1 MTKKIALFAL
11 VAAGVFCSCSQSS
24 DLVNDLPTPSEKQ
37 KVEEKTSISFDTY
50 NAKSAIV
57 RSSRAGYAGDM
68 TTAML
73 QKEGF
78 GVIAYYTGTSNYS
91 AWTKEA
97 PNFMYNT
104 KVYVAGADGTA
115 ESQNPSWTYSP
126 TVYWPN
132 GNATADNAGAAG
144 TGGGK
149 LSFFAY
155 APYTA
160 VTPSTGEAKGDATT
174 GIKGLS
180 RNNDATTD
188 PTVFYSL
195 EGGVDLL
202 WGTAGTNGATVS
214 GDTAQAGTTLT
225 GGKAPVNVDLT
236 KMKTNGKVNFL
247 FKHALARV
255 GSIKVVADVDAVTGG
270 SLSNDSRIYVG
281 IVSIENGMTTD
292 ETPVSTLIGDGSLDL
307 TTGLWTTAGS
317 TKISLSK
324 SIASS
329 AIPVSGAAAMNTAIE
344 VPNTNPEAVGS
355 TKTWEQIFTTAGV
368 TTEATS
374 IYSSSV
380 DPILLIPG
388 ADQTLKVSISYWV
401 TSKDSNLKRGYT
413 WIPQTVSKTISL
425 GTLEM
430 NKSYSLTLH
439 LGLNSVKFTA
449 TVSDWDNADAD
460 ANLRID
466 LPVNVVGE

>member
-11 VAAGVFCSCSQSS
+11 VAVGVFCSCSQSS

-78 GVIAYYTGTSNYS
+78 GVIAYYTGSAAYS

-104 KVYVAGADGTA
+104 KVYVPEADGTNVSSNA
-115 ESQNPSWTYSP
+115 WTYAP

-132 GNATADNAGAAG
+132 GNEAADNVGAAG
-144 TGGGK
+144 TGVGK

-160 VTPSTGEAKGDATT
+160 VTPNTGNATENATT

-180 RNNDATTD
+180 NNTATTD
-188 PTVFYSL
+188 PTVSYSL

-214 GDTAQAGTTLT
+214 GNTAQAGTTLT
-225 GGKAPVNVDLT
+225 NGKAAVNVDLT
-236 KMKTNGKVNFL
+236 KMKTDGKIKFL
-247 FKHALARV
+247 FKHALAQIN
-255 GSIKVVADVDAVTGG
+255 SLKVVADIDNNGATTGG
-270 SLSNDSRIYVG
+270 SLSNTKIYVEK
-281 IVSIENGMTTD
+281 VTLANG
-292 ETPVSTLIGDGSLDL
+292 ETGVPSESTIIGNGTFDL
-307 TTGLWTTAGS
+307 TTGLWTAGS
-317 TKISLSK
+317 DKEEFSYNISAETVRAEGDAALSTD
-324 SIASS
+324 IQ
-329 AIPVSGAAAMNTAIE
+329 IPETT
-344 VPNTNPEAVGS
+344 PNVTPGNE
-355 TKTWEQIFTTAGV
+355 WDDIFATPGV
-368 TTEATS
+368 TTNATDVS
-374 IYSSSV
+374 NGISTK
-380 DPILLIPG
+380 LIPG
-388 ADQTLKVSISYWV
+388 ANQTLKVTIKYWV
-401 TSKDSNLKRGYT
+401 TTKDSNLSKGYT
-413 WIPQTVSKTISL
+413 WIPQEVTKTITL
-425 GTLEM
+425 GTIEM
-430 NKSYSLTLH
+430 NKSYAIVMH
-439 LGLNSVKFTA
+439 LGLTSVKFSA
-449 TVSDWDNADAD
+449 TVSDWDNADA
-460 ANLRID
+460 NLRVD

>member
-11 VAAGVFCSCSQSS
+11 VAVGVFCSCSQSS

-78 GVIAYYTGTSNYS
+78 GVIAYYTGSANYS

-104 KVYVAGADGTA
+104 KVSIAGADGT
-115 ESQNPSWTYSP
+115 SPSSDPWTYSP

-132 GNATADNAGAAG
+132 GNATADNVGATG
-144 TGGGK
+144 TGVGK

-160 VTPSTGEAKGDATT
+160 VTPSTGDATENAT
-174 GIKGLS
+174 SGIKGLTS
-180 RNNDATTD
+180 NSSTSA
-188 PTVFYSL
+188 PSVSYSL
-195 EGGVDLL
+195 NGGVDLL
-202 WGTAGTNGATVS
+202 WGTAGTNGVTVN
-214 GDTAQAGTTLT
+214 DAAQAGTTLT

-247 FKHALARV
+247 FKHALAQIGR
-255 GSIKVVADVDAVTGG
+255 IKVVADVASSDAATGG
-270 SLSNDSRIYVG
+270 SLSETTKIYVES
-281 IVSIENGMTTD
+281 VTIENGLTTS
-292 ETPVSTLIGDGSLDL
+292 ESPVSTLIGDGTLDL
-307 TTGLWTTAGS
+307 TTGVWTPGS
-317 TKISLSK
+317 NKFTLSK
-324 SIASS
+324 SISGESLNS
-329 AIPVSGAAAMNTAIE
+329 AIRVAST
-344 VPNTNPEAVGS
+344 TPETVG

-368 TTEATS
+368 TTAPTS
-374 IYSSSV
+374 IFSSV
-380 DPILLIPG
+380 SPIMLIPG
-388 ADQTLKVSISYWV
+388 ADQNIRVSISYYV
-401 TSKDSNLKRGYT
+401 TSKDANLSRGYT
-413 WIPQTVSKTISL
+413 WIPQSVSKTISL

-449 TVSDWDNADAD
+449 TVSDWDNADA
-460 ANLRID
+460 NLRVD

>member
-11 VAAGVFCSCSQSS
+11 VAVGIFSGCSQSS
-24 DLVNDLPTPSEKQ
+24 DLVNDLPTPTKEQ

-50 NAKSAIV
+50 NAKSAVV
-57 RSSRAGYAGDM
+57 RSSRAGYSGDM

-78 GVIAYYTGTSNYS
+78 GVIAYYTASTDFSS
-91 AWTKEA
+91 WSIEA

-104 KVYVAGADGTA
+104 KVYVPEADGT
-115 ESQNPSWTYSP
+115 NPSSNAWTYAP

-132 GNATADNAGAAG
+132 GNATADNAGATGA
-144 TGGGK
+144 GGGK

-160 VTPSTGEAKGDATT
+160 VTPNTGVATGDATT

-180 RNNDATTD
+180 SNAATTA
-188 PTVFYSL
+188 PSVSYSL
-195 EGGVDLL
+195 AGGVDLL
-202 WGTAGTNGATVS
+202 WGTAGTNGVTVNNA
-214 GDTAQAGTTLT
+214 AQAGTPLT
-225 GGKAPVNVDLT
+225 NGNAPVNVDLT

-281 IVSIENGMTTD
+281 VVSIENGMTTG

-307 TTGLWTTAGS
+307 TTGLWTAGS
-317 TKISLSK
+317 TRISLSK

-344 VPNTNPEAVGS
+344 VPNTNPEAVG

-368 TTEATS
+368 TTAATS

-388 ADQTLKVSISYWV
+388 AGQHLKVSISYWV
-401 TSKDSNLKRGYT
+401 TSKDSNLSRGYT
-413 WIPQTVSKTISL
+413 WVPQTVTKTISL
-425 GTLEM
+425 GTLDL
-430 NKSYSLTLH
+430 NKSYELVLH

-449 TVSDWDNADAD
+449 TVSDWDNAESSQ
-460 ANLRID
+460 RVD
-466 LPVNVVGE
+466 LPVNVVSE

>member
-11 VAAGVFCSCSQSS
+11 VAVGVFCSCSQSS

-78 GVIAYYTGTSNYS
+78 GVIAYYTGSADYS

-104 KVYVAGADGTA
+104 KVSIAGADGTA
-115 ESQNPSWTYSP
+115 PSNDPWTYSP

-132 GNATADNAGAAG
+132 GNATADNVGATG
-144 TGGGK
+144 TGVGK

-160 VTPSTGEAKGDATT
+160 VTPSTGVATGDATT
-174 GIKGLS
+174 GIKGLT
-180 RNNDATTD
+180 NNSSTSA
-188 PTVFYSL
+188 PSVSYSL
-195 EGGVDLL
+195 NGGVDLL
-202 WGTAGTNGATVS
+202 WGTAGTNGVTVN
-214 GDTAQAGTTLT
+214 DAAQAGTTLT
-225 GGKAPVNVDLT
+225 DGKAPVNVDLT

-247 FKHALARV
+247 FKHALARI
-255 GSIKVVADVDAVTGG
+255 GSINVIADIDNDGAATGG
-270 SLSNDSRIYVG
+270 SLSETTRIYVES
-281 IVSIENGMTTD
+281 VTIENGVTTG
-292 ETPVSTLIGDGSLDL
+292 ESPVSTLIGDGTLDL
-307 TTGLWTTAGS
+307 TTGVWTPGS
-317 TKISLSK
+317 NKFTLSK
-324 SIASS
+324 SI
-329 AIPVSGAAAMNTAIE
+329 SGESLNSVIR
-344 VPNTNPEAVGS
+344 VPSTDPEAVGE
-355 TKTWEQIFTTAGV
+355 KTWEQIFTTTGV
-368 TTEATS
+368 TTAPANL
-374 IYSSSV
+374 YASSV
-380 DPILLIPG
+380 SPIMLIPG
-388 ADQTLKVSISYWV
+388 ADQNLKVTISYWV
-401 TSKDSNLKRGYT
+401 TTKDDKLSRGYT
-413 WIPQTVSKTISL
+413 WTPNPISRTISL

-449 TVSDWDNADAD
+449 SVSEWDDAVSSQ
-460 ANLRID
+460 RVD
-466 LPVNVVGE
+466 LPVNVVSE

>member
-78 GVIAYYTGTSNYS
+78 GVIAYYTGSANYS

-104 KVYVAGADGTA
+104 KVSIAGADGTA
-115 ESQNPSWTYSP
+115 PSSDPWTYSP

-132 GNATADNAGAAG
+132 GNATADNVGAAG

-160 VTPSTGEAKGDATT
+160 VTPSTGVATGDATT
-174 GIKGLS
+174 GIKGLT
-180 RNNDATTD
+180 NNSSTSA
-188 PTVFYSL
+188 PSVSYSL
-195 EGGVDLL
+195 NGGVDLL
-202 WGTAGTNGATVS
+202 WGTAGTNGATVN
-214 GDTAQAGTTLT
+214 DAAQAGTTLT
-225 GGKAPVNVDLT
+225 GGKASVNVDLT
-236 KMKTNGKVNFL
+236 KMKTNGKVSFL
-247 FKHALARV
+247 FKHALARI
-255 GSIKVVADVDAVTGG
+255 GSINVLADIDNAGAATGG
-270 SLSNDSRIYVG
+270 YLSETTKIYVES
-281 IVSIENGMTTD
+281 VTIENGLTTG
-292 ETPVSTLIGDGSLDL
+292 ESPVSTLIGDGTLDL
-307 TTGLWTTAGS
+307 TTGVWTPGS
-317 TKISLSK
+317 NKFTLSK
-324 SIASS
+324 SISGETLNSIIRVAS
-329 AIPVSGAAAMNTAIE
+329 T
-344 VPNTNPEAVGS
+344 TPEAVG
-355 TKTWEQIFTTAGV
+355 TNTWEQIFTTTGV
-368 TTEATS
+368 TNTPANL
-374 IYSSSV
+374 YDASSAS
-380 DPILLIPG
+380 PIMLIPG
-388 ADQTLKVSISYWV
+388 ADQNIRVSISYYV
-401 TSKDSNLKRGYT
+401 TSKDANLGRGYT

-449 TVSDWDNADAD
+449 SVSEWDNADA
-460 ANLRID
+460 NLRVD

>member
-11 VAAGVFCSCSQSS
+11 VAVGVFCSCSQSS

-50 NAKSAIV
+50 NAKSAVV

-78 GVIAYYTGTSNYS
+78 GVIAYYTGSDDYS
-91 AWTKEA
+91 TWTKEA

-104 KVYVAGADGTA
+104 KVSVAGATGT
-115 ESQNPSWTYSP
+115 EVSENPSWTYSP

-132 GNATADNAGAAG
+132 GNATADNAEAAG

-160 VTPSTGEAKGDATT
+160 VTPNTGIVTATGDAATT
-174 GIKGLS
+174 GITALS
-180 RNNDATTD
+180 SNAAPTA
-188 PTVFYSL
+188 PTVSYSL
-195 EGGVDLL
+195 GGGVDLL
-202 WGTAGTNGATVS
+202 WGTAGTNGATVN
-214 GDTAQAGTTLT
+214 DAAQAGTTLT
-225 GGKAPVNVDLT
+225 GGKAPVNVNLT
-236 KMKTNGKVNFL
+236 KMKTDGKIKFL

-281 IVSIENGMTTD
+281 IVSIENGMTIG

-307 TTGLWTTAGS
+307 TTGLWTTEGS

-329 AIPVSGAAAMNTAIE
+329 AIPVSGAAAMNTDIE
-344 VPNTNPEAVGS
+344 VPNTNPEAVG
-355 TKTWEQIFTTAGV
+355 TKKWEQIFTTAGV

-449 TVSDWDNADAD
+449 TVSEWDNAASSSV
-460 ANLRID
+460 D

>member
-11 VAAGVFCSCSQSS
+11 VAVGVFCSCSQSS

-50 NAKSAIV
+50 NAKSAVV

-78 GVIAYYTGTSNYS
+78 GVIAYYTGSADYS

-104 KVYVAGADGTA
+104 KVSIAGADGTA

-132 GNATADNAGAAG
+132 GNPAADNVGA
-144 TGGGK
+144 TSSEGGK

-160 VTPSTGEAKGDATT
+160 VTPNTGDATENATT
-174 GIKGLS
+174 GIKGLTS
-180 RNNDATTD
+180 NSSTSA
-188 PTVFYSL
+188 PSVSYSL
-195 EGGVDLL
+195 NGGVDLL
-202 WGTAGTNGATVS
+202 WGTAGTNGATVN
-214 GDTAQAGTTLT
+214 DAAQAGKTLT
-225 GGKAPVNVDLT
+225 NGKAPVNVDLT

-247 FKHALARV
+247 FKHALARI
-255 GSIKVVADVDAVTGG
+255 GSINVIADIDNDGAATGG
-270 SLSNDSRIYVG
+270 TLSETTKIYVES
-281 IVSIENGMTTD
+281 VTIENGLTTG
-292 ETPVSTLIGDGSLDL
+292 ENPVSTLIGDGTLDL
-307 TTGLWTTAGS
+307 TTGVWTPGS
-317 TKISLSK
+317 NKFTLSK
-324 SIASS
+324 SISG
-329 AIPVSGAAAMNTAIE
+329 VSLNPSIC
-344 VPNTNPEAVGS
+344 VPSTDPEAVGE
-355 TKTWEQIFTTAGV
+355 KTWEQIFTTTGV
-368 TTEATS
+368 TTEPANL
-374 IYSSSV
+374 YASSV
-380 DPILLIPG
+380 SPIMLIPG
-388 ADQTLKVSISYWV
+388 ADQNLKVTISYWV
-401 TSKDSNLKRGYT
+401 TTKDDKLSRGYT
-413 WIPQTVSKTISL
+413 WTPNPISKTISL

-449 TVSDWDNADAD
+449 SVSDWDAVSSQ
-460 ANLRID
+460 RVD

>member
-1 MTKKIALFAL
+1 MTKKIALSTLIA
-11 VAAGVFCSCSQSS
+11 VGVFCSCSQSS

-78 GVIAYYTGTSNYS
+78 GVIAYYTGSDDYS

-104 KVYVAGADGTA
+104 KVSVAGANGTA
-115 ESQNPSWTYSP
+115 PSSDPWTYSP

-132 GNATADNAGAAG
+132 GNAIADNAGATG
-144 TGGGK
+144 TGTGVGK

-160 VTPSTGEAKGDATT
+160 VTPSTGVATGDATT
-174 GIKGLS
+174 GIKGLT
-180 RNNDATTD
+180 NNSSTSA
-188 PTVFYSL
+188 PSVSYSL
-195 EGGVDLL
+195 NGGVDLL
-202 WGTAGTNGATVS
+202 WGTAGTNGADVS
-214 GDTAQAGTTLT
+214 GNTAQAGTTLT
-225 GGKAPVNVDLT
+225 DGKAPVNVDLT

-247 FKHALARV
+247 FKHALARI
-255 GSIKVVADVDAVTGG
+255 GSINVLADIDNDGAATGG
-270 SLSNDSRIYVG
+270 SLSETTKIYVES
-281 IVSIENGMTTD
+281 VTIENGVTTG
-292 ETPVSTLIGDGSLDL
+292 ESPVSTLIGDGTLDL
-307 TTGLWTTAGS
+307 TTGVWTPGS
-317 TKISLSK
+317 NKFTLSK
-324 SIASS
+324 SI
-329 AIPVSGAAAMNTAIE
+329 SGESLNSVIR
-344 VPNTNPEAVGS
+344 VPSTDPEAVGE
-355 TKTWEQIFTTAGV
+355 KTWEQIFTTTGV
-368 TTEATS
+368 TNAPANL
-374 IYSSSV
+374 YASSV
-380 DPILLIPG
+380 SPIMLIPG
-388 ADQTLKVSISYWV
+388 ADQNLKVTISYWV
-401 TSKDSNLKRGYT
+401 TTKDDKLSRGYT
-413 WIPQTVSKTISL
+413 WTPNPISKTISL

-449 TVSDWDNADAD
+449 SVSDWDAVSSQ
-460 ANLRID
+460 RVD

>member
-11 VAAGVFCSCSQSS
+11 VAVGVFCSCSQSS

-78 GVIAYYTGTSNYS
+78 GVIAYYTGSADYS

-104 KVYVAGADGTA
+104 KVYVPEADGTNVSSNA
-115 ESQNPSWTYSP
+115 WTYAP

-132 GNATADNAGAAG
+132 GNEAADNVGAAG
-144 TGGGK
+144 TGVGK

-160 VTPSTGEAKGDATT
+160 VTPNTGNATENATT

-180 RNNDATTD
+180 NNTATTD
-188 PTVFYSL
+188 PTVSYSL

-202 WGTAGTNGATVS
+202 WGTAGTNGATVN
-214 GDTAQAGTTLT
+214 DAAQAGTTLT

-247 FKHALARV
+247 FKHALAQI
-255 GSIKVVADVDAVTGG
+255 GALKVVADVDAVTGG
-270 SLSNDSRIYVG
+270 SLSTTTKIYVEN
-281 IVSIENGMTTD
+281 VTIENGMTTG
-292 ETPVSTLIGDGSLDL
+292 ESPVSTLIGDGTLDL
-307 TTGLWTTAGS
+307 TTGVWTPGS
-317 TKISLSK
+317 NKFTLSK
-324 SIASS
+324 SISGESLNPAIRVAS
-329 AIPVSGAAAMNTAIE
+329 T
-344 VPNTNPEAVGS
+344 TPETVGE
-355 TKTWEQIFTTAGV
+355 KAWEQIFTTTGV
-368 TTEATS
+368 TTTPANL
-374 IYSSSV
+374 YDASSV
-380 DPILLIPG
+380 SPIMLIPG
-388 ADQTLKVSISYWV
+388 ADQTLKVTISYWV
-401 TSKDSNLKRGYT
+401 TTKDDNLSRGYT
-413 WIPQTVSKTISL
+413 WTPNPTISKTISL

-449 TVSDWDNADAD
+449 SVSEWDDAESSQ
-460 ANLRID
+460 RVD

>member
-11 VAAGVFCSCSQSS
+11 VAVGVFCSCSQSS

-78 GVIAYYTGTSNYS
+78 GVIAYYTGSAAYS

-104 KVYVAGADGTA
+104 KVYVPEADGTNVSSNA
-115 ESQNPSWTYSP
+115 WTYAP

-132 GNATADNAGAAG
+132 GNEAADNVGAAG
-144 TGGGK
+144 TGVGK

-160 VTPSTGEAKGDATT
+160 VTPNTGNATENATT

-180 RNNDATTD
+180 NNTATTD
-188 PTVFYSL
+188 PTVSYSL

-202 WGTAGTNGATVS
+202 WGTAGTNGATVN
-214 GDTAQAGTTLT
+214 DAAQAGTTLT

-247 FKHALARV
+247 FKHALAQI
-255 GSIKVVADVDAVTGG
+255 GALKVVADVDAVTGG
-270 SLSNDSRIYVG
+270 SLSTTTKIYVEN
-281 IVSIENGMTTD
+281 VTIENGMTTG
-292 ETPVSTLIGDGSLDL
+292 ESPVSTLIGDGTLDL
-307 TTGLWTTAGS
+307 TTGVWTPGS
-317 TKISLSK
+317 NKFTLSK
-324 SIASS
+324 SISGESLNPAIRVAS
-329 AIPVSGAAAMNTAIE
+329 T
-344 VPNTNPEAVGS
+344 TPETVGE
-355 TKTWEQIFTTAGV
+355 KAWEQIFTTTGV
-368 TTEATS
+368 TTTPANL
-374 IYSSSV
+374 YDASSV
-380 DPILLIPG
+380 SPIMLIPG
-388 ADQTLKVSISYWV
+388 ADQTLKVTISYWV
-401 TSKDSNLKRGYT
+401 TTKDDNLSRGYT
-413 WIPQTVSKTISL
+413 WTPNPTISKTISL

-449 TVSDWDNADAD
+449 SVSDWDNAASS
-460 ANLRID
+460 LSVD

>member
-1 MTKKIALFAL
+1 MKKIALFAL
-11 VAAGVFCSCSQSS
+11 AAAGILSSCSQSS
-24 DLVNDLPTPSEKQ
+24 DLVNDLPTPSKEQ
-37 KVEEKTSISFDTY
+37 KEEKTPISFDTY
-50 NAKSAIV
+50 NAKSAVV

-78 GVIAYYTGTSNYS
+78 GVIAYYTASTDFSS
-91 AWTKEA
+91 WSIEA

-104 KVYVAGADGTA
+104 KVYVPEADGT
-115 ESQNPSWTYSP
+115 NPSVNAWIYAP
-126 TVYWPN
+126 IVYWPN
-132 GNATADNAGAAG
+132 GNATADNAGATGA
-144 TGGGK
+144 GGGK

-160 VTPSTGEAKGDATT
+160 VTPSTGVATGDATT
-174 GIKGLS
+174 GIKGLTS
-180 RNNDATTD
+180 NSSTSA
-188 PTVFYSL
+188 PSVSYSL
-195 EGGVDLL
+195 DGGVDLL
-202 WGTAGTNGATVS
+202 WGTAGTNGVTVNDAT
-214 GDTAQAGTTLT
+214 QAGTTLT
-225 GGKAPVNVDLT
+225 NGKAPVNVDLT

-255 GSIKVVADVDAVTGG
+255 GSVKVVADVDAVTGG

-281 IVSIENGMTTD
+281 IVSIENGMTTG

-307 TTGLWTTAGS
+307 TTGLWTAGS

-344 VPNTNPEAVGS
+344 VPNTNPEAVG

-368 TTEATS
+368 TTTATS

-388 ADQTLKVSISYWV
+388 AGQTLKVSISYWV
-401 TSKDSNLKRGYT
+401 TSKDSNLSRGYT
-413 WIPQTVSKTISL
+413 WIPQTVTKTISL

-449 TVSDWDNADAD
+449 SVSDWDDAVSSQ
-460 ANLRID
+460 RVD

>member
-11 VAAGVFCSCSQSS
+11 VAVGVFCSCSQSS

-78 GVIAYYTGTSNYS
+78 GVIAYYTGSADYS
-91 AWTKEA
+91 EWTKEA

-104 KVYVAGADGTA
+104 KVSVAGADGTA
-115 ESQNPSWTYSP
+115 PSNDPWTYSP

-132 GNATADNAGAAG
+132 GNATADNVGATG
-144 TGGGK
+144 TGVGK

-160 VTPSTGEAKGDATT
+160 VTPSTVDATENAT
-174 GIKGLS
+174 SGIKGLTS
-180 RNNDATTD
+180 NSSTSA
-188 PTVFYSL
+188 PSVSYSL
-195 EGGVDLL
+195 NGGVDLL
-202 WGTAGTNGATVS
+202 WGTAGANGATVS
-214 GDTAQAGTTLT
+214 GNTAQAGTTLT
-225 GGKAPVNVDLT
+225 NGKAAVNVDLT

-247 FKHALARV
+247 FKHALARI
-255 GSIKVVADVDAVTGG
+255 GSINVLADIDNDGAATGG
-270 SLSNDSRIYVG
+270 TLSETTKIYVES
-281 IVSIENGMTTD
+281 VTIENGVTTG
-292 ETPVSTLIGDGSLDL
+292 ESPVSTLIGDGTLDL
-307 TTGLWTTAGS
+307 TTGVWTPGS
-317 TKISLSK
+317 NKFTLSK
-324 SIASS
+324 SISGESLNS
-329 AIPVSGAAAMNTAIE
+329 AIR
-344 VPNTNPEAVGS
+344 VPSTNPEAVGE
-355 TKTWEQIFTTAGV
+355 KTWEQIFTTTGV
-368 TTEATS
+368 TTTPANL
-374 IYSSSV
+374 YDASSAS
-380 DPILLIPG
+380 PIMLIPG
-388 ADQTLKVSISYWV
+388 ADQNLKVTISYWV
-401 TSKDSNLKRGYT
+401 TTKDDKLSRGYT
-413 WIPQTVSKTISL
+413 WTPNPISRTISL

-449 TVSDWDNADAD
+449 TVSDWDNAASS
-460 ANLRID
+460 LSVD

>member
-11 VAAGVFCSCSQSS
+11 VAVGVFCSCSQSS

-78 GVIAYYTGTSNYS
+78 GVIAYYTGSDNYS

-104 KVYVAGADGTA
+104 KVYVPEADGTNVSSNA
-115 ESQNPSWTYSP
+115 WTYAP

-132 GNATADNAGAAG
+132 GNATADNFGAAG

-160 VTPSTGEAKGDATT
+160 VTPSTGVATGDATT
-174 GIKGLS
+174 GIKGLT
-180 RNNDATTD
+180 RNSSTSA
-188 PTVFYSL
+188 PSISYSL
-195 EGGVDLL
+195 NGGVDLL
-202 WGTAGTNGATVS
+202 WGTAGTNGATVN
-214 GDTAQAGTTLT
+214 DAAQAGTTLT
-225 GGKAPVNVDLT
+225 DGKAPVNVDLT
-236 KMKTNGKVNFL
+236 KMKTNGKVSFL
-247 FKHALARV
+247 FKHALARI
-255 GSIKVVADVDAVTGG
+255 GSINVLADIDNAGAATGG
-270 SLSNDSRIYVG
+270 TLSETTKIYVES
-281 IVSIENGMTTD
+281 VTIENGVTTG
-292 ETPVSTLIGDGSLDL
+292 ESPVSTLIGDGTLDL
-307 TTGLWTTAGS
+307 TTGVWTPGNNKFT
-317 TKISLSK
+317 LSK
-324 SIASS
+324 SISGESLNS
-329 AIPVSGAAAMNTAIE
+329 AIR
-344 VPNTNPEAVGS
+344 VPSTDPEAVGEN
-355 TKTWEQIFTTAGV
+355 TWEQIFTTPGV
-368 TTEATS
+368 TTTPANL
-374 IYSSSV
+374 YASV
-380 DPILLIPG
+380 SPIMLIPG
-388 ADQTLKVSISYWV
+388 AGQTLKLTISYWV
-401 TSKDSNLKRGYT
+401 TTKDDKLSRGYT
-413 WIPQTVSKTISL
+413 WTPNPISRTISL

-449 TVSDWDNADAD
+449 SVSEWDNAASSSV
-460 ANLRID
+460 D

>member
-11 VAAGVFCSCSQSS
+11 VAVGVFCSCSQSS

-78 GVIAYYTGTSNYS
+78 GVIAYYTGSDDYS
-91 AWTKEA
+91 EWTKEA

-104 KVYVAGADGTA
+104 KVSVAGANGTD
-115 ESQNPSWTYSP
+115 PSNDPWTYSP

-132 GNATADNAGAAG
+132 GNATADNVGA
-144 TGGGK
+144 TGSEGGK

-160 VTPSTGEAKGDATT
+160 VTPSTGEATGDATT

-202 WGTAGTNGATVS
+202 WGTAGTNGATVN
-214 GDTAQAGTTLT
+214 DAAQAGTTLT

-236 KMKTNGKVNFL
+236 KMKTNGKVSFL
-247 FKHALARV
+247 FKHALARI
-255 GSIKVVADVDAVTGG
+255 GSINVIADIDKDGAATGG
-270 SLSNDSRIYVG
+270 SLSETTKIYVES
-281 IVSIENGMTTD
+281 VTIENGVTTG
-292 ETPVSTLIGDGSLDL
+292 ESPVSTLIGDGTLDL
-307 TTGLWTTAGS
+307 TTGVWTPGS
-317 TKISLSK
+317 NKFTLSK
-324 SIASS
+324 SI
-329 AIPVSGAAAMNTAIE
+329 SGESLNSVIR
-344 VPNTNPEAVGS
+344 VPSTDPEAVGE
-355 TKTWEQIFTTAGV
+355 KTWEQIFTTTGV
-368 TTEATS
+368 TTTPANL
-374 IYSSSV
+374 YDASSAS
-380 DPILLIPG
+380 PIMLIPG
-388 ADQTLKVSISYWV
+388 ADQNLKVTISYWV
-401 TSKDSNLKRGYT
+401 TTKDDKLSRGYT
-413 WIPQTVSKTISL
+413 WTPNPISRTISL

-449 TVSDWDNADAD
+449 SVSDWDNADA
-460 ANLRID
+460 NLRVD

>member
-11 VAAGVFCSCSQSS
+11 VAVGVFCSCSQSS

-78 GVIAYYTGTSNYS
+78 GVIAYYTGSDNYS

-104 KVYVAGADGTA
+104 KVSVAGADGTA

-132 GNATADNAGAAG
+132 GNAAADNVGAAG
-144 TGGGK
+144 TDAGK

-160 VTPSTGEAKGDATT
+160 VTPSTGIVTATGDAATT
-174 GIKGLS
+174 GITALS
-180 RNNDATTD
+180 SNAAPTA
-188 PTVFYSL
+188 PTVSYSL
-195 EGGVDLL
+195 AGGVDLL
-202 WGTAGTNGATVS
+202 WGTAGTNGATVN
-214 GDTAQAGTTLT
+214 DAAQAGTTLT

-236 KMKTNGKVNFL
+236 KMKTNGKVSFL
-247 FKHALARV
+247 FKHALARI
-255 GSIKVVADVDAVTGG
+255 GSINVIADIDKDGEATGG
-270 SLSNDSRIYVG
+270 TLTGSKIFVNNITISNGTES
-281 IVSIENGMTTD
+281 E
-292 ETPVSTLIGDGSLDL
+292 VSTVIGDGSLNL
-307 TTGLWTTAGS
+307 ATGVWTAGS
-317 TKISLSK
+317 SKQTISKTISGELLNSE
-324 SIASS
+324 IRVAS
-329 AIPVSGAAAMNTAIE
+329 TD
-344 VPNTNPEAVGS
+344 PETVG

-368 TTEATS
+368 TTTAKS

-388 ADQTLKVSISYWV
+388 ADQTIRVSISYYV
-401 TSKDSNLKRGYT
+401 TSKDGNLSRGYT

-449 TVSDWDNADAD
+449 SVSEWDNADA
-460 ANLRID
+460 NLRVD

>member
-11 VAAGVFCSCSQSS
+11 VAVGVFCSCSQSS

-78 GVIAYYTGTSNYS
+78 GVIAYYTGSADYS

-104 KVYVAGADGTA
+104 KVYVPEADGTNVSSNA
-115 ESQNPSWTYSP
+115 WTYAP

-132 GNATADNAGAAG
+132 GNEAADNVGAAG
-144 TGGGK
+144 TGVGK

-160 VTPSTGEAKGDATT
+160 VTPNTGNATENATT

-180 RNNDATTD
+180 NNTATTD
-188 PTVFYSL
+188 PTVSYSL

-202 WGTAGTNGATVS
+202 WGTAGTNGATVN
-214 GDTAQAGTTLT
+214 DAAQAGKTLT
-225 GGKAPVNVDLT
+225 NGKAPVNVDLT
-236 KMKTNGKVNFL
+236 KMKTNGKVSFL
-247 FKHALARV
+247 FKHALARI
-255 GSIKVVADVDAVTGG
+255 GSINVLADIDKDGEATGG
-270 SLSNDSRIYVG
+270 SLSETTKIYVES
-281 IVSIENGMTTD
+281 VTIENGLTTG
-292 ETPVSTLIGDGSLDL
+292 ESPVSTLIGDGTLDL
-307 TTGLWTTAGS
+307 TTGVWTPGNNKFT
-317 TKISLSK
+317 LSK
-324 SIASS
+324 SISGESLNPAIRVAS
-329 AIPVSGAAAMNTAIE
+329 T
-344 VPNTNPEAVGS
+344 TPETVGE
-355 TKTWEQIFTTAGV
+355 KAWEQIFTTTGV
-368 TTEATS
+368 TTTPANL
-374 IYSSSV
+374 YDASSV
-380 DPILLIPG
+380 SPIMLIPG
-388 ADQTLKVSISYWV
+388 ADQTLKVTISYWV
-401 TSKDSNLKRGYT
+401 TTKDDNLSRGYT
-413 WIPQTVSKTISL
+413 WTPNPTISKTISL

-449 TVSDWDNADAD
+449 SVSEWDNAASSSV
-460 ANLRID
+460 D

>member
-11 VAAGVFCSCSQSS
+11 VAVGVFCSCSQSS

-78 GVIAYYTGTSNYS
+78 GVIAYYTGSADYS

-104 KVYVAGADGTA
+104 KVSIAGADGT
-115 ESQNPSWTYSP
+115 SPSNDPWTYSP

-132 GNATADNAGAAG
+132 SNVIADNAGATG
-144 TGGGK
+144 TGVGK

-160 VTPSTGEAKGDATT
+160 VTPSTGVATGDATT

-180 RNNDATTD
+180 SNTATTA
-188 PTVFYSL
+188 PTVSYSL
-195 EGGVDLL
+195 AGGVDLL

-214 GDTAQAGTTLT
+214 GNTAQAGTTLT

-247 FKHALARV
+247 FKHALAQIGR
-255 GSIKVVADVDAVTGG
+255 IKVVADVAGSDAATGG
-270 SLSNDSRIYVG
+270 SLSETTKIYVESVT
-281 IVSIENGMTTD
+281 IQNGLTTG
-292 ETPVSTLIGDGSLDL
+292 ESPVSTLIGDGTLDL
-307 TTGLWTTAGS
+307 TTGVWTPGS
-317 TKISLSK
+317 NKFTLSK
-324 SIASS
+324 SISGESLNSEIRVAS
-329 AIPVSGAAAMNTAIE
+329 T
-344 VPNTNPEAVGS
+344 TPEAVG

-368 TTEATS
+368 TTTPTS
-374 IYSSSV
+374 IFSSV
-380 DPILLIPG
+380 SPIMLIPG
-388 ADQTLKVSISYWV
+388 ADQTLKVTISYWV
-401 TSKDSNLKRGYT
+401 TTKDDKLSRGYT
-413 WIPQTVSKTISL
+413 WTPNPPISKTISL
-425 GTLEM
+425 GALEQ
-430 NKSYSLTLH
+430 NKNYELVLH
-439 LGLNSVKFTA
+439 LGMDDINFTA
-449 TVSDWDNADAD
+449 SVSDWDDAVSSQ
-460 ANLRID
+460 RVD

>member
-11 VAAGVFCSCSQSS
+11 VAVGVFCSCSQSS

-78 GVIAYYTGTSNYS
+78 GVIAYYTGSAAYS

-104 KVYVAGADGTA
+104 KVSIAGADGTA

-132 GNATADNAGAAG
+132 GNEAADNAGAAG
-144 TGGGK
+144 TGVGK

-160 VTPSTGEAKGDATT
+160 VTPNTGNATENATT

-180 RNNDATTD
+180 NNTATTD
-188 PTVFYSL
+188 PTVSYSL

-202 WGTAGTNGATVS
+202 WGTAGTNGATVN
-214 GDTAQAGTTLT
+214 DAAQAGTTLT

-247 FKHALARV
+247 FKHALARI
-255 GSIKVVADVDAVTGG
+255 GSINVLADIDNAGAATGG
-270 SLSNDSRIYVG
+270 TLSETTKIYVESVT
-281 IVSIENGMTTD
+281 IQNGLTTG
-292 ETPVSTLIGDGSLDL
+292 ESPVSTLIGDGTLDL
-307 TTGLWTTAGS
+307 TTGVWTPGNNKFT
-317 TKISLSK
+317 LSK
-324 SIASS
+324 SISGES
-329 AIPVSGAAAMNTAIE
+329 LNPAIR
-344 VPNTNPEAVGS
+344 VPSTDPEAVGE
-355 TKTWEQIFTTAGV
+355 KTWELIFTTPGV
-368 TTEATS
+368 TTTPANLYTS
-374 IYSSSV
+374 VS
-380 DPILLIPG
+380 PIMLIPG
-388 ADQTLKVSISYWV
+388 ADQTLKVTISYWV
-401 TSKDSNLKRGYT
+401 TTKDDNLSRGYT
-413 WIPQTVSKTISL
+413 WTPNPTISKTISL

-449 TVSDWDNADAD
+449 SVSEWDNAASSSV
-460 ANLRID
+460 D

>member
-11 VAAGVFCSCSQSS
+11 VAVGVFCSCSQSS

-78 GVIAYYTGTSNYS
+78 GVIAYYTGSANYS

-104 KVYVAGADGTA
+104 KVSIAGADGTA
-115 ESQNPSWTYSP
+115 PSSDPWTYSP

-132 GNATADNAGAAG
+132 GNATADNVGAAG

-160 VTPSTGEAKGDATT
+160 VTPSTGVATSDATT
-174 GIKGLS
+174 GIKGLT
-180 RNNDATTD
+180 NNSSTSA
-188 PTVFYSL
+188 PSVSYSL
-195 EGGVDLL
+195 NGGVDLL
-202 WGTAGTNGATVS
+202 WGTAGTNGATVN
-214 GDTAQAGTTLT
+214 DAAQAGTTLT
-225 GGKAPVNVDLT
+225 DGKAPVNVDLT
-236 KMKTNGKVNFL
+236 KMKTNGKVSFL
-247 FKHALARV
+247 FKHALARI
-255 GSIKVVADVDAVTGG
+255 GSINVLADIDNAGAATGG
-270 SLSNDSRIYVG
+270 SLSETTKIYVES
-281 IVSIENGMTTD
+281 VTIENGLTTG
-292 ETPVSTLIGDGSLDL
+292 ESPVSTLIGDGTLDL
-307 TTGLWTTAGS
+307 TTGVWTPGS
-317 TKISLSK
+317 NKFTLSK
-324 SIASS
+324 SISGESLNSIIRVAS
-329 AIPVSGAAAMNTAIE
+329 T
-344 VPNTNPEAVGS
+344 TPEAVG
-355 TKTWEQIFTTAGV
+355 TNTWEQIFTTAGV
-368 TTEATS
+368 TTAPTS
-374 IYSSSV
+374 IFSSV
-380 DPILLIPG
+380 SPIMLIPG
-388 ADQTLKVSISYWV
+388 ADQNIRVSISYYV
-401 TSKDSNLKRGYT
+401 TSKDANLSRGYT

-449 TVSDWDNADAD
+449 SVSEWDNAASTSV
-460 ANLRID
+460 D

>member
-11 VAAGVFCSCSQSS
+11 VAVGVFSSCSQSS

-78 GVIAYYTGTSNYS
+78 GVIAYYTGSANYS

-104 KVYVAGADGTA
+104 KVSIAGADGTA
-115 ESQNPSWTYSP
+115 PSSDPWTYSP

-132 GNATADNAGAAG
+132 GNATADNVGATG
-144 TGGGK
+144 TGVGK

-160 VTPSTGEAKGDATT
+160 VTPSTGIVTATGDAATT
-174 GIKGLS
+174 GITALS
-180 RNNDATTD
+180 SNAAITT
-188 PTVFYSL
+188 PTVSYSL
-195 EGGVDLL
+195 AGGVDLL

-214 GDTAQAGTTLT
+214 GNTAQAGTTLT

-247 FKHALARV
+247 FKHALAQIGR
-255 GSIKVVADVDAVTGG
+255 IKVVADVASSDAATGG
-270 SLSNDSRIYVG
+270 SLSETTKIYVESVT
-281 IVSIENGMTTD
+281 IQNGLTTG
-292 ETPVSTLIGDGSLDL
+292 ESPVSTLIGDGTLDL
-307 TTGLWTTAGS
+307 TTGVWTPGS
-317 TKISLSK
+317 NKFTLSK
-324 SIASS
+324 SISGESLNSEIRVAS
-329 AIPVSGAAAMNTAIE
+329 T
-344 VPNTNPEAVGS
+344 TPEAVG
-355 TKTWEQIFTTAGV
+355 TNTWEQIFTTTGV
-368 TTEATS
+368 TNTPANL
-374 IYSSSV
+374 YDASSAS
-380 DPILLIPG
+380 PIMLIPG
-388 ADQTLKVSISYWV
+388 ADQNIRVSISYYV
-401 TSKDSNLKRGYT
+401 TSKDANLGRGYT

-449 TVSDWDNADAD
+449 SVSEWDNADA
-460 ANLRID
+460 NLRVD

>member
-50 NAKSAIV
+50 NAKSAVV

-78 GVIAYYTGTSNYS
+78 GVIAYYTASTDFSS
-91 AWTKEA
+91 WSIEA

-104 KVYVAGADGTA
+104 KVYVPEADGTT

-132 GNATADNAGAAG
+132 GNTTADNVGAAG
-144 TGGGK
+144 AGGGK

-160 VTPSTGEAKGDATT
+160 VTPNTGDATGDATT

-180 RNNDATTD
+180 SNAATTA
-188 PTVFYSL
+188 PSVSYSL
-195 EGGVDLL
+195 DGGVDLL
-202 WGTAGTNGATVS
+202 WGTAGTNGVTVNDAT
-214 GDTAQAGTTLT
+214 QAGKTLT
-225 GGKAPVNVDLT
+225 NGRVPVNVDLT

-281 IVSIENGMTTD
+281 IVSIENGMTTG

-307 TTGLWTTAGS
+307 TTGLWTAGS

-329 AIPVSGAAAMNTAIE
+329 AIPVSGAAAMNTDIE
-344 VPNTNPEAVGS
+344 VPNTNPEAVG
-355 TKTWEQIFTTAGV
+355 TKRWEQIFTTAGV
-368 TTEATS
+368 TTTTATS

-388 ADQTLKVSISYWV
+388 AGQTLKVSISYWV
-401 TSKDSNLKRGYT
+401 TSKDSNLSRGYT

-449 TVSDWDNADAD
+449 SVSEWDDAESSQ
-460 ANLRID
+460 RVD